1 MLHVEHLTKKLPDG
15 RALLDGINFRV
26 TPGEF
31 VGILGASGAGKSL
44 TLRCILG
51 LTRADGGSARFHAV
65 DGQTFELTTCKG
77 RSQREA
83 RRRMGVIFQGFN
95 LVKRLRVLDNVMIG
109 RLGEIHPLRS
119 WLYGFTDTEA
129 EEAMAALRCV
139 KMEAHADRVTGSLS
153 GGEMQRVAIARAI
166 FQKPSLYLADEPIA
180 SLDPSN
186 SLAIMKLLQ
195 PLARETPVIGVFHQP
210 EMTARFCS
218 RVIAIK
224 QGRIVYDGLPELS
237 HARLEEIYGDE
248 LMQVLRPPTP
258 ATPVAAPAAKP
269 GAPLL
274 SLANQNA

>member
-1 MLHVEHLTKKLPDG
+1 MLDVENLTKKLPDG
-15 RALLDGINFRV
+15 RALLNGISFRV
-26 TPGEF
+26 NRGEF
-31 VGILGASGAGKSL
+31 VGVLGASGAGKSL

-51 LTRADGGSARFHAV
+51 LTRADGGSARFHAA

-77 RSQREA
+77 RAQREA

-129 EEAMAALRCV
+129 GEAMDALRCV

-166 FQKPSLYLADEPIA
+166 FQRPSLYLADEPIA

-218 RVIAIK
+218 RVIAIR

-237 HARLEEIYGDE
+237 HSRLEEIYGDE
-248 LMQVLRPPTP
+248 LMQVLRPPAP
-258 ATPVAAPAAKP
+258 APAAP
-269 GAPLL
+269 SPAGQTGAPLL
-274 SLANQNA
+274 SLANQSA

>member
-1 MLHVEHLTKKLPDG
+1 MLHVENLTKKLPDG
-15 RALLDGINFRV
+15 RALLDGIRFRV
-26 TPGEF
+26 TRGEF

-51 LTRADGGSARFHAV
+51 LTRADGGTARFEAA
-65 DGQTFELTTCKG
+65 DGRTFELTTCKG
-77 RSQREA
+77 RDQREA

-129 EEAMAALRCV
+129 AEAMAALRAV
-139 KMEAHADRVTGSLS
+139 KMEAHADRITGSLS

-166 FQKPSLYLADEPIA
+166 FQRPSLYLADEPIA

-210 EMTARFCS
+210 EMTARFCT

-237 HARLEEIYGDE
+237 HSRLEEIYGDE
-248 LMQVLRPPTP
+248 LMQVLRPPPSAAPTP
-258 ATPVAAPAAKP
+258 APKPAT
-269 GAPLL
+269 APLR
-274 SLANQNA
+274 LAGQNA